1 MSRFFS
7 SNYYLVQL
15 VDDLILTGNF
25 IVQAANGVVP
35 VGFLLFDLCDGHVD
49 IIDVLL
55 DGHNLLLQDLFV
67 SRCLLTGSL
76 FCSESVLSV
85 LQFCFASCD
94 SSCGLGLLEMK
105 RILVLR

>member
-49 IIDVLL
+49 IVNVLL
-55 DGHNLLLQDLFV
+55 DGHNLLLQHLFV
-67 SRCLLTGSL
+67 CCCILASSL
-76 FCSESVLSV
+76 FSSEGVLSV
-85 LQFCFASCD
+85 F
-94 SSCGLGLLEMK
+94 
-105 RILVLR
+105 